1 MGRRESAVLKQLS
14 AGEDRDLRSEYITP
28 AIKIVLVGVA
38 YYASGRLGL
47 RLALV
52 EKNVTPLWPPT
63 GIAVVAF
70 LVLGRGI
77 WPGVALAAFLVNAP
91 ISSNLWAAGATAV
104 GNTIAPLVAAE
115 LLIRTGFR
123 KELERLRDAIAIVL
137 LAALVSMTISASIGA
152 GTLVA
157 SDAIPGSEFI
167 SAWAVWWTGDAMGV
181 MVVAPFL
188 LTLLSLRRYPKLTWK
203 EQAEAVAL
211 LAAVTVATL
220 AVLQTSLNL
229 LFLVLPPIGWM
240 AWRFQ
245 QRGVAPAALVVTGI
259 TAWAA
264 AHSYGPFAGGSLFQ
278 KMLQLQAFNATVAF
292 TSFVLAAVVSER
304 LRDREA
310 LEQAAADLEE
320 RVRQRTSELSG
331 VNDRLR
337 REIAERKDAERRL
350 RQRERQLA
358 DAQQVARVGSWEWL
372 VPEDRVTWSDEMFRI
387 HGYRPR
393 EFSVTFDRAVELV
406 VDEDLPRIR
415 QDVATAFRKARD
427 HDLPP
432 SEYRIR
438 RTDGVERV
446 LLGKS
451 KLKVDPA
458 GRPLRLV
465 GTVQDITEDK
475 LAEREHRI
483 AETLQRSFLPDILPE
498 IPGVM
503 LAARY
508 VPATTDVEV
517 GGDWYDVLQLANGRV
532 GVAIGDVA
540 GHGLRAAS
548 AMAQLRMALRAY
560 AVEEDTPV
568 DVVRRLHQLVQR
580 LPLDEMATL
589 IYLVFDPDSGTVTF
603 ANAGHPPPLVIG
615 PDGATMYLEDG
626 LAPPLG
632 TPAHPDHYLESASN
646 LPAGST
652 LLLFTDGL
660 IEKRGDSLRHGLA
673 RLTEE
678 ASKAGPDLDT
688 LCNHLLDSLLGR
700 DVSDDIALLAL
711 RLVPFGDKPLVLR
724 VPAEPRVLAPIRH
737 TLRRWLREHEA
748 TAQDVNDILVA
759 SGEACSNAIQH
770 AYGPV
775 EGTLEITLALLD
787 GEVELTIRDWGTWR
801 PTSPAQGG
809 RGMHLMLGLM
819 DNVDVDSRS
828 EGTVVRMRRRLG
840 RRAPS

>member
-1 MGRRESAVLKQLS
+1 
-14 AGEDRDLRSEYITP
+14 
-28 AIKIVLVGVA
+28 
-38 YYASGRLGL
+38 
-47 RLALV
+47 
-52 EKNVTPLWPPT
+52 
-63 GIAVVAF
+63 
-70 LVLGRGI
+70 
-77 WPGVALAAFLVNAP
+77 
-91 ISSNLWAAGATAV
+91 
-104 GNTIAPLVAAE
+104 
-115 LLIRTGFR
+115 
-123 KELERLRDAIAIVL
+123 
-137 LAALVSMTISASIGA
+137 
-152 GTLVA
+152 
-157 SDAIPGSEFI
+157 
-167 SAWAVWWTGDAMGV
+167 MGV
-181 MVVAPFL
+181 MVGAPFL
-188 LTLLSLRRYPKLTWK
+188 LPLLSLRRYPKVAWK
-203 EQAEAVAL
+203 DQTEAVAL
-211 LAAVTVATL
+211 LGAVTVVTL
-220 AVLQTSLNL
+220 LVVQTSLNL
-229 LFLVLPPIGWM
+229 MFLALPPIGWM

-259 TAWAA
+259 TTWAA

-337 REIAERKDAERRL
+337 RGIAERKDAERRL

-438 RTDGVERV
+438 RTAGGGRGFV
-446 LLGKS
+446 GKS
-451 KLKVDPA
+451 KLKVAPA

-498 IPGVM
+498 IPGFAV
-503 LAARY
+503 AARC

-517 GGDWYDVLQLANGRV
+517 GGDWYDVLQLANGQV

-580 LPLDEMATL
+580 LPLEEMATL
-589 IYLVFDPDSGTVTF
+589 IYLVFDPDTATVTF

-615 PDGATMYLEDG
+615 PDGTTSYLVDG

-632 TPAHPDHYLESASN
+632 TPAHPALYLESASN

-660 IEKRGDSLRHGLA
+660 IEKRSDSLRHGLA

-678 ASKAGPDLDT
+678 ASKAGADLDT
-688 LCNHLLDSLLGR
+688 
-700 DVSDDIALLAL
+700 
-711 RLVPFGDKPLVLR
+711 
-724 VPAEPRVLAPIRH
+724 
-737 TLRRWLREHEA
+737 
-748 TAQDVNDILVA
+748 
-759 SGEACSNAIQH
+759 
-770 AYGPV
+770 
-775 EGTLEITLALLD
+775 
-787 GEVELTIRDWGTWR
+787 
-801 PTSPAQGG
+801 
-809 RGMHLMLGLM
+809 
-819 DNVDVDSRS
+819 
-828 EGTVVRMRRRLG
+828 
-840 RRAPS
+840 